1 VVVCNPPLLRGVTEA
16 LKSERIRE
24 IIDLYP
30 MVDLF
35 VLCVDRDGI
44 IGRRDRLQQLEEEFA
59 AQASF
64 FGSFAWEE
72 LETWTL
78 AGLALPAEWN
88 WATIRG
94 DVSVKENWF
103 EPLAIRLG
111 VIDGPG
117 GGRKQLG
124 EQAARNVDVIRRKCP
139 EDFGH
144 LAVRIKALLDADAV

>member
-1 VVVCNPPLLRGVTEA
+1 
-16 LKSERIRE
+16 
-24 IIDLYP
+24 
-30 MVDLF
+30 
-35 VLCVDRDGI
+35 
-44 IGRRDRLQQLEEEFA
+44 LEEEFA